1 MNPDKL
7 LEDFGKMK
15 LLVKTNNLSTG
26 EQSLSEFSEYLV
38 NLDNNDFYN
47 SEVYIEVPGQY
58 DNHDQEPI
66 QNKNVKIASIKK
78 SVLILPSLMRPKRIT
93 VHGSNEKDFNLLIKG
108 GEDLRLDQRIQ
119 QLFHIVNGIFREDS
133 ACQSRN
139 LNLKTFGIVP
149 ITNNLGSL
157 EWIDNTEP
165 LKVMINREH

>member
-1 MNPDKL
+1 
-7 LEDFGKMK
+7 
-15 LLVKTNNLSTG
+15 
-26 EQSLSEFSEYLV
+26 LSEFSEYLV

-78 SVLILPSLMRPKRIT
+78 SVLILPSNMRPKRIT

-119 QLFHIVNGIFREDS
+119 
-133 ACQSRN
+133 
-139 LNLKTFGIVP
+139 
-149 ITNNLGSL
+149 
-157 EWIDNTEP
+157 
-165 LKVMINREH
+165 